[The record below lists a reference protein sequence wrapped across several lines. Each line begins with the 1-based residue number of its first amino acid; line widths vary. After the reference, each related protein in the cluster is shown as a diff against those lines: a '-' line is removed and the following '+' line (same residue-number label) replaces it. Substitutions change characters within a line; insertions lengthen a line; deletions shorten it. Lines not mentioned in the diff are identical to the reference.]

1 MEKSVAK
8 GDLSEAKKQ
17 FGVQER
23 RKRANSAS
31 VLWYVVLSRQNG
43 TERPNET
50 DLPTSCATR
59 SEEVASQQEILGLPR
74 SGMSPQMGN
83 LTHDTHRSA
92 QLS

>member
-1 MEKSVAK
+1 MADAGERSVQHHLEVPELGEDESAFPF
-8 GDLSEAKKQ
+8 L
-17 FGVQER
+17 
-23 RKRANSAS
+23 AS
-31 VLWYVVLSRQNG
+31 VDVKAVLVLLEG
-43 TERPNET
+43 
-50 DLPTSCATR
+50 PTRCATR